1 MVTFSW
7 TSRPGGEP
15 PYGEVQQGAARQ
27 GRGPVHQIR
36 ALRRR
41 GGFLGRVKQEFLRK
55 RGFAGVSM
63 DGFIGMLDG
72 YMVWYRN
79 RRIKTKF
86 GMSIMAR
93 RGALGLAA

>member
-1 MVTFSW
+1 M
-7 TSRPGGEP
+7 
-15 PYGEVQQGAARQ
+15 
-27 GRGPVHQIR
+27 I
-36 ALRRR
+36 
-41 GGFLGRVKQEFLRK
+41 KQEFLRK

-72 YMVWYRN
+72 YMVWYRD
-79 RRIKTKF
+79 RRIKTEF

>member
-1 MVTFSW
+1 MAEYSKEQRDRAVDL
-7 TSRPGGEP
+7 
-15 PYGEVQQGAARQ
+15 YI
-27 GRGPVHQIR
+27 IR

-41 GGFLGRVKQEFLRK
+41 GEFLGRIKQEFLRK

-63 DGFIGMLDG
+63 GGFIGMLDG
-72 YMVWYRN
+72 YMVWCRDG
-79 RRIKTKF
+79 RIKTEF

>member
-1 MVTFSW
+1 MDFPTGRRTLLWRSTARSSVTEQW
-7 TSRPGGEP
+7 TCTSNTS
-15 PYGEVQQGAARQ
+15 AAQ
-27 GRGPVHQIR
+27 P
-36 ALRRR
+36 RR
-41 GGFLGRVKQEFLRK
+41 VIKQEFLRK

-72 YMVWYRN
+72 YMIWCRDG
-79 RRIKTKF
+79 RIKTEF